1 MAAWYLLNAEMQILH
16 LPDALFCLATECG
29 SRMIPLIMKMVDP
42 DEERLSLTKFYAEMS
57 EGELLKVCSD
67 TESLTEVALQVLRS
81 EFERRGMDT
90 ALFDSGAATDTV
102 EYRELTM
109 IRRFRDLPEALLA
122 KTSLESTGIECFLAD
137 ENIVRI
143 DWFWSN
149 LLGGAKLH
157 VRTEDADAALEI
169 LGQPVPEGF
178 EVEGVGQFERPCCPN
193 CNSVDIYFDELRP
206 IGFVGAYF
214 GLLIPLHRNGWK
226 CHSCGH
232 QWRDEEET

>member
-1 MAAWYLLNAEMQILH
+1 MAECKYLIGR
-16 LPDALFCLATECG
+16 DALFCLELVYG
-29 SRMIPLIMKMVDP
+29 SRIIPVIMTMVNS
-42 DEERLSLTKFYAEMS
+42 DEERQRLTEFYAQMS
-57 EGELLKVCSD
+57 EGELLKVCVD
-67 TESLTEVALQVLRS
+67 VESLTDVARQVLQL

-90 ALFDSGAATDTV
+90 TLFDSKSGADTA

-149 LLGGAKLH
+149 LLGGVKLH

-169 LGQPVPEGF
+169 LGQPVPDGF
-178 EVEGVGQFERPCCPN
+178 EVEGVGQFERPRCPN
-193 CNSVDIYFDELRP
+193 CNSVDIHFDELRP

-214 GLLIPLHRNGWK
+214 GIPIPLHRDGWK
-226 CHSCGH
+226 CHACAR
-232 QWRDEEET
+232 QWREDADA

>member
-1 MAAWYLLNAEMQILH
+1 MGS
-16 LPDALFCLATECG
+16 G
-29 SRMIPLIMKMVDP
+29 SRIIPVIMTMVDP
-42 DEERLSLTKFYAEMS
+42 EQERQRLTELYAKMS

-67 TESLTEVALQVLRS
+67 TESLTDVASQVLRS

-90 ALFDSGAATDTV
+90 ALLDSGLDTDTV
-102 EYRELTM
+102 EYHELTM

-149 LLGGAKLH
+149 LLGGVKLH
-157 VRTEDADAALEI
+157 VTAEDADAALEI

-178 EVEGVGQFERPCCPN
+178 EVEGVGQFERPRCPN
-193 CNSVDIYFDELRP
+193 CNSVDIHFDELRP

-214 GLLIPLHRNGWK
+214 GIPIPLRNGWK

-232 QWRDEEET
+232 QWRDEEEA

>member
-1 MAAWYLLNAEMQILH
+1 MQTLH
-16 LPDALFCLATECG
+16 RLEALFCLAMECG
-29 SRMIPLIMKMVDP
+29 SRIIPVIMTMVDP
-42 DEERLSLTKFYAEMS
+42 EQERQRLTELYAQMS
-57 EGELLKVCSD
+57 EGELLKVCD
-67 TESLTEVALQVLRS
+67 EPQSLSEVARQVLRS

-90 ALFDSGAATDTV
+90 ALLDAEPCADAV

-122 KTSLESTGIECFLAD
+122 KTSLESTGIECFLTD

-149 LLGGAKLH
+149 LLGGVKLN
-157 VRTEDADAALEI
+157 VNAEDADAALEI

-178 EVEGVGQFERPCCPN
+178 EVEGVGQFDRPRCPN
-193 CNSVDIYFDELRP
+193 CNSVDIRFDELRS
-206 IGFVGAYF
+206 IGFVGAYL
-214 GLLIPLHRNGWK
+214 GLLIPIHGNGWK

-232 QWRDEEET
+232 HWQGGAEA

>member
-1 MAAWYLLNAEMQILH
+1 MLVS
-16 LPDALFCLATECG
+16 
-29 SRMIPLIMKMVDP
+29 SRMIPLIMTMVDP
-42 DEERLSLTKFYAEMS
+42 EQERERLTELYAQMS

-67 TESLTEVALQVLRS
+67 TESLTDVATQVLRS

-90 ALFDSGAATDTV
+90 ALFDSGVDTDTV

-149 LLGGAKLH
+149 LLGGVKLH
-157 VRTEDADAALEI
+157 VNTEDADAALEI
-169 LGQPVPEGF
+169 LGQPVPDGF
-178 EVEGVGQFERPCCPN
+178 EVEGVGQFERPRCRN
-193 CNSVDIYFDELRP
+193 CNSVDIHFDELRP

-214 GLLIPLHRNGWK
+214 GIPIPFHSDGWK

-232 QWRDEEET
+232 QWRDEEEA